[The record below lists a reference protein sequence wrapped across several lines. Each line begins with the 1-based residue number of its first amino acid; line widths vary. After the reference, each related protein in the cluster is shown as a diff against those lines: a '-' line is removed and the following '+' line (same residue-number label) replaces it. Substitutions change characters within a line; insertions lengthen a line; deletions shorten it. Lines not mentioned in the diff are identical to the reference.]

1 MFFSQSFI
9 GAVLICVTV
18 IIHAIFLDVLIRW
31 IGNASNAA
39 HLTFKRHWK
48 PLMPFCFGRVHRTYR
63 TNMAVGYILFMG

>member
-1 MFFSQSFI
+1 MFFPQLFI
-9 GAVLICVTV
+9 GTVLICVTV

-39 HLTFKRHWK
+39 RLTFKRHWK
-48 PLMPFCFGRVHRTYR
+48 IPMLVCFGRVRRTYR